1 MTPRQRVV
9 RKRYIALGLIVVAVA
24 VLAIWLPQR
33 TEHTNALVITE
44 IQTNPGGERAARSM
58 VITLADGR
66 VYPVNYLREGER
78 VFMGID
84 GRWWRAF
91 QGDGQQVGMLIQGQ
105 RLTGLGRVEL
115 DDQAYIDEI
124 FARLRPKVPSWLP
137 DRLNGKLVVI
147 TLDNRANDNIKKN
160 DS

>member
-1 MTPRQRVV
+1 M
-9 RKRYIALGLIVVAVA
+9 RKRYIALGLFVIAVA
-24 VLAIWLPQR
+24 VLAILLPQR
-33 TEHTNALVITE
+33 AERTNASVIAE

-66 VYPVNYLREGER
+66 VYPVNYLREGNL

-91 QGDGQQVGMLIQGQ
+91 QGAGQQVEMLIQGQ
-105 RLTGLGRVEL
+105 RLTGSAKVEL

-137 DRLNGKLVVI
+137 DWLNGKLVAI
-147 TLDNRANDNIKKN
+147 TLDSGVSDTIKAD

>member
-1 MTPRQRVV
+1 M
-9 RKRYIALGLIVVAVA
+9 RKRYIALGLFVIAVA
-24 VLAIWLPQR
+24 VLAIWPPQR
-33 TEHTNALVITE
+33 AERTNASVIAE

-66 VYPVNYLREGER
+66 VYPVNYLREGNL

-91 QGDGQQVGMLIQGQ
+91 QGAGQQVEMLIQGQ
-105 RLTGLGRVEL
+105 RLTGLAKVEL

-137 DRLNGKLVVI
+137 DWLNGKLVAI
-147 TLDNRANDNIKKN
+147 TLDSGVSETIKAD

>member
-1 MTPRQRVV
+1 MV
-9 RKRYIALGLIVVAVA
+9 RKRYIALGLIVITVAT
-24 VLAIWLPQR
+24 LAIWLPQR
-33 TEHTNALVITE
+33 SEQTNAGVITE
-44 IQTNPGGERAARSM
+44 IQTNPGGKLAARSM

-66 VYPVNYLREGER
+66 VYPVNYLREGNL

-91 QGDGQQVGMLIQGQ
+91 RGDGQQVEMLIQGQ
-105 RLTGLGRVEL
+105 LLIGSARVEL
-115 DDQAYIDEI
+115 DDQAYIDEV

-137 DRLNGKLVVI
+137 DWLNGKLVVI
-147 TLDNRANDNIKKN
+147 TLDSGVSNAIRKD

>member
-1 MTPRQRVV
+1 M
-9 RKRYIALGLIVVAVA
+9 RKRYIALGLFVIAVA

-33 TEHTNALVITE
+33 AERTNALVIAE

-66 VYPVNYLREGER
+66 VYPVNYLREGNL

-91 QGDGQQVGMLIQGQ
+91 QGAGQQVEMLIQGQ
-105 RLTGLGRVEL
+105 RLTGLAKVEL
-115 DDQAYIDEI
+115 DDQAYIGEI

-137 DRLNGKLVVI
+137 DWLNGKLVAI
-147 TLDNRANDNIKKN
+147 TLDSGVSDTIKAD

>member
-1 MTPRQRVV
+1 M
-9 RKRYIALGLIVVAVA
+9 RKRYIALGLFVIAVA

-33 TEHTNALVITE
+33 AERTNALVIAE

-66 VYPVNYLREGER
+66 VYPVNYLREGNL

-91 QGDGQQVGMLIQGQ
+91 QGAGQQVEMLIQGQ
-105 RLTGLGRVEL
+105 RLTGLAKVEL

-137 DRLNGKLVVI
+137 DWLNGKLVAI
-147 TLDNRANDNIKKN
+147 TLESGVSDIIKA
-160 DS
+160 DDR

>member
-1 MTPRQRVV
+1 MV
-9 RKRYIALGLIVVAVA
+9 RKRYIALGLIVITVAA
-24 VLAIWLPQR
+24 LAIWLPQR
-33 TEHTNALVITE
+33 SERTNAGVITE
-44 IQTNPGGERAARSM
+44 IQTNPGGKLAARSM

-66 VYPVNYLREGER
+66 VYPVNYLREGNL

-91 QGDGQQVGMLIQGQ
+91 RGDGQQVEMLIQGQ
-105 RLTGLGRVEL
+105 LLIGSARVEL
-115 DDQAYIDEI
+115 DDQAYIDEV

-137 DRLNGKLVVI
+137 DWLNGKLVVI
-147 TLDNRANDNIKKN
+147 TLDSGVSNAIRKD

>member
-1 MTPRQRVV
+1 M
-9 RKRYIALGLIVVAVA
+9 RKRYIALGLFVVAVA

-33 TEHTNALVITE
+33 AEHTNALVIAE
-44 IQTNPGGERAARSM
+44 IQANPGGERAARSM

-66 VYPVNYLREGER
+66 VYPVNYLREGNL

-91 QGDGQQVGMLIQGQ
+91 RGDGQQVEMLIQGQ
-105 RLTGLGRVEL
+105 LLIGSARVEL
-115 DDQAYIDEI
+115 DDQAYIDEV

-137 DRLNGKLVVI
+137 DWLNGKLVVI
-147 TLDNRANDNIKKN
+147 TLDSVVSNAIRKD

>member
-1 MTPRQRVV
+1 M

-24 VLAIWLPQR
+24 ALAIWLPQR
-33 TEHTNALVITE
+33 SERTNASVIAE

-91 QGDGQQVGMLIQGQ
+91 QGDGEQVQMLIQGQ
-105 RLTGLGRVEL
+105 RFSGLAKVEL
-115 DDQAYIDEI
+115 DDQAYIDEV
-124 FARLRPKVPSWLP
+124 FSRLRPKVPSWLP
-137 DRLNGKLVVI
+137 DGLNGKLVVI
-147 TLDNRANDNIKKN
+147 TLDNGASETIQED

>member
-1 MTPRQRVV
+1 M
-9 RKRYIALGLIVVAVA
+9 RKRYIALGLFVIAVA

-33 TEHTNALVITE
+33 AERTNASVIAE

-66 VYPVNYLREGER
+66 VYPVNYLREGNL

-91 QGDGQQVGMLIQGQ
+91 QGAGQQVEMLIQGQ
-105 RLTGLGRVEL
+105 RLTGL
-115 DDQAYIDEI
+115 
-124 FARLRPKVPSWLP
+124 
-137 DRLNGKLVVI
+137 
-147 TLDNRANDNIKKN
+147 
-160 DS
+160 

>member
-1 MTPRQRVV
+1 V
-9 RKRYIALGLIVVAVA
+9 RKRYIALGLIVVAAA
-24 VLAIWLPQR
+24 VLAIWLPER
-33 TEHTNALVITE
+33 SEYTNALVITE
-44 IQTNPGGERAARSM
+44 IRTNPGGARAAESM

-66 VYPVNYLREGER
+66 VYPVNYLLEGNL

-91 QGDGQQVGMLIQGQ
+91 KGDGQEVEMLIQGQ
-105 RLTGLGRVEL
+105 RLIGSARVEL
-115 DDQAYIDEI
+115 DDQAYIDEV

-137 DRLNGKLVVI
+137 DWLNGKLVVV
-147 TLDNRANDNIKKN
+147 TLDSGKSNAIRKD

>member
-1 MTPRQRVV
+1 M

-24 VLAIWLPQR
+24 ALAIWLPQR
-33 TEHTNALVITE
+33 SERTNASVIAE

-91 QGDGQQVGMLIQGQ
+91 QGDGEQVQMLIQGQ
-105 RLTGLGRVEL
+105 RFSGLAKVEL
-115 DDQAYIDEI
+115 DDQAYIDEV
-124 FARLRPKVPSWLP
+124 FSRLRPKVPSWLP
-137 DRLNGKLVVI
+137 DGLNGKLVVI
-147 TLDNRANDNIKKN
+147 TLDSGASETIQED

>member
-1 MTPRQRVV
+1 M
-9 RKRYIALGLIVVAVA
+9 RKRYIALGLFVIAVA

-33 TEHTNALVITE
+33 AERTNASVIAE

-66 VYPVNYLREGER
+66 VYPVNYLREGNL

-91 QGDGQQVGMLIQGQ
+91 QGAGQQVEMLIQGQ
-105 RLTGLGRVEL
+105 RLTGLAKVEL

-137 DRLNGKLVVI
+137 DWLNGKLVAI
-147 TLDNRANDNIKKN
+147 TLDDGVSGTIKAD

>member
-1 MTPRQRVV
+1 M
-9 RKRYIALGLIVVAVA
+9 RKRYIALGLFVIAVA
-24 VLAIWLPQR
+24 VLAILLPQR
-33 TEHTNALVITE
+33 AERTNASVIAE

-66 VYPVNYLREGER
+66 VYPVNYLREGNL

-91 QGDGQQVGMLIQGQ
+91 QGAGQQVEMLIQGQ
-105 RLTGLGRVEL
+105 RLTGLAKVEL

-137 DRLNGKLVVI
+137 DWLNGKLVAI
-147 TLDNRANDNIKKN
+147 TLDSGVSDIIKA
-160 DS
+160 DDR

>member
-1 MTPRQRVV
+1 M
-9 RKRYIALGLIVVAVA
+9 RKRYIALGLFVIAVA

-33 TEHTNALVITE
+33 AERTNALVIAE
-44 IQTNPGGERAARSM
+44 IQTNPGGKLAARSM

-66 VYPVNYLREGER
+66 VYPVNYLREGNL

-91 QGDGQQVGMLIQGQ
+91 RGDGQQVEMLIQGQ
-105 RLTGLGRVEL
+105 LLIGSARVEL
-115 DDQAYIDEI
+115 DDQAYIDEV

-137 DRLNGKLVVI
+137 DWLNGKLVVI
-147 TLDNRANDNIKKN
+147 TLDSVVSNAIRKD

>member
-1 MTPRQRVV
+1 M
-9 RKRYIALGLIVVAVA
+9 RKRYIALGLFVIAVA

-33 TEHTNALVITE
+33 AERTNALVIAE

-66 VYPVNYLREGER
+66 VYPVNYLREGNL

-91 QGDGQQVGMLIQGQ
+91 QGAGQQVEMLIQGQ
-105 RLTGLGRVEL
+105 RLTGSAKVEL

-137 DRLNGKLVVI
+137 DWLNGKLVAI
-147 TLDNRANDNIKKN
+147 TLDDGVSDTIKAD

>member
-1 MTPRQRVV
+1 MV
-9 RKRYIALGLIVVAVA
+9 RKRYIALGLIVITVAA
-24 VLAIWLPQR
+24 LAIWLPQR
-33 TEHTNALVITE
+33 SERTNAWVITE
-44 IQTNPGGERAARSM
+44 IQTNPGGKLAARSM

-66 VYPVNYLREGER
+66 VYPVNYLREGNL

-91 QGDGQQVGMLIQGQ
+91 RGDGQQVEMLIQGQ
-105 RLTGLGRVEL
+105 LLIGSARVEL
-115 DDQAYIDEI
+115 DDQAYIDEV

-137 DRLNGKLVVI
+137 DWLNGKLVVI
-147 TLDNRANDNIKKN
+147 TLDSGVSNAIRKD

>member
-1 MTPRQRVV
+1 VV
-9 RKRYIALGLIVVAVA
+9 RKRYIALGLFVVAVA

-33 TEHTNALVITE
+33 AEHTNASVIAE
-44 IQTNPGGERAARSM
+44 IQANPGGERAARSM

-66 VYPVNYLREGER
+66 VYPVNYLREGDL

-91 QGDGQQVGMLIQGQ
+91 QGAGQQVEMLIQGQ
-105 RLTGLGRVEL
+105 RLTGLAKVEL

-137 DRLNGKLVVI
+137 NWLNGKLVAI
-147 TLDNRANDNIKKN
+147 TLDNGVSDTIKAS

>member
-1 MTPRQRVV
+1 M
-9 RKRYIALGLIVVAVA
+9 RKRYIALGLFVIAVA

-33 TEHTNALVITE
+33 AERTNALVIAE

-66 VYPVNYLREGER
+66 VYPVNYLREGNL

-91 QGDGQQVGMLIQGQ
+91 QGAGQQVEMLIQGQ
-105 RLTGLGRVEL
+105 RLTGLAKVEL

-137 DRLNGKLVVI
+137 DWLNGKLVAI
-147 TLDNRANDNIKKN
+147 TLDDGVSDTIKAD

>member
-1 MTPRQRVV
+1 M
-9 RKRYIALGLIVVAVA
+9 RKRYIALGLFVIAVA

-33 TEHTNALVITE
+33 AERTNASVIAE

-66 VYPVNYLREGER
+66 VYPVNYLREGNL

-91 QGDGQQVGMLIQGQ
+91 QGAGQQVEMLIQGQ
-105 RLTGLGRVEL
+105 RLTGLAKVEL

-137 DRLNGKLVVI
+137 DCLNGKLVAI
-147 TLDNRANDNIKKN
+147 TLDSGVSDSIKAD

>member
-1 MTPRQRVV
+1 M
-9 RKRYIALGLIVVAVA
+9 RKRYIALGLFVIAVA

-33 TEHTNALVITE
+33 AERTNALVIAE
-44 IQTNPGGERAARSM
+44 IQTNPGGKLAARSM

-66 VYPVNYLREGER
+66 VYPVNYLREGNL

-91 QGDGQQVGMLIQGQ
+91 RGDGQQVEMLIQGQ
-105 RLTGLGRVEL
+105 LLIGSARVEL
-115 DDQAYIDEI
+115 DDQAYIDEV

-137 DRLNGKLVVI
+137 DWLNGKLVVI
-147 TLDNRANDNIKKN
+147 TLDSGVSNAIRKD

>member
-1 MTPRQRVV
+1 M
-9 RKRYIALGLIVVAVA
+9 RKRYIALGLFVVAVA
-24 VLAIWLPQR
+24 MLAIWLPQR
-33 TEHTNALVITE
+33 VERTNASVIAE

-66 VYPVNYLREGER
+66 VYPVNYLREGDL

-91 QGDGQQVGMLIQGQ
+91 QGAGQQVEMLIQGQ
-105 RLTGLGRVEL
+105 RLTGLAKVEM

-137 DRLNGKLVVI
+137 DWLNGKLVAI
-147 TLDNRANDNIKKN
+147 TLDNGVSDTIKAS